1 MHVTVE
7 LTYEMSK
14 LVGTD
19 RFDVE
24 DVVTVKDLIEKARER
39 VGADFDE
46 KVRLA
51 AVVVNGVMANYKHG
65 LRTKLKDG
73 DIVSFV
79 KASAGG

>member
-1 MHVTVE
+1 MRVTVE
-7 LTYEMSK
+7 LTYELSK

-24 DVVTVKDLIEKARER
+24 DAATVKELIEKARAR
-39 VGADFDE
+39 VGPDFDE
-46 KVRLA
+46 QVRLA
-51 AVVVNGVMANYKHG
+51 AVVVNGVIASYQKG
-65 LRTKLKDG
+65 LRTKLADG

>member
-1 MHVTVE
+1 MRVTVE
-7 LTYEMSK
+7 LTYELSK
-14 LVGTD
+14 LVGTE

-24 DVVTVKDLIEKARER
+24 DVVTVKDLIEKARQR

-51 AVVVNGVMANYKHG
+51 AVVVNGVVANYRNG
-65 LRTKLKDG
+65 LRTRLADG

>member
-14 LVGTD
+14 RVGTD
-19 RFDVE
+19 RFEVE
-24 DVVTVKDLIEKARER
+24 DAATVKELIEKARER
-39 VGADFDE
+39 VGSDFDD

-51 AVVVNGVMANYKHG
+51 AVAVNGVLTSYRKG
-65 LRTKLKDG
+65 LGTKLYDG

-79 KASAGG
+79 KAAAGG